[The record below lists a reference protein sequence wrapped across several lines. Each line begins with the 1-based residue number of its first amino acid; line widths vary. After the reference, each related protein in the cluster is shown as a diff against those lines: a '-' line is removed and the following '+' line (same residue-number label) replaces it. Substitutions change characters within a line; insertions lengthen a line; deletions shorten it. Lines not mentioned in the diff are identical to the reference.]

1 MSEYRLAEK
10 PALDVLAALRYQPLA
25 PDAAL
30 AMRQEENR
38 VILKPVLIEA
48 LRAINGIGSDDA
60 EAIYSDLATLSD
72 NEDWQKKLRGGYSRR
87 LAGENRNRPIAL
99 IDFKQPANNRFHV
112 VRQFRVAA
120 QRPRIADIVLFV
132 NGIPLVV
139 IEAKSPLKTTAKSEE
154 AFEQIKQYERDISRL
169 FAPNAFNIVTDGIV
183 TLYGATGAPSQF
195 YAPWPDAW
203 PHMRADFADDLAK
216 DVWCLCEPSRLLDLL
231 AHFIVFETDPE
242 TGRKTKKICRYQ
254 QFRAVNKAVQ
264 RVAEGVHR
272 KGLIWHT
279 QGSGKSLTMVF
290 LALKLKTHLTLD
302 APTLANPNI
311 LVLTD
316 RIDLNTQISSTFV
329 ACGLP
334 NPKRAGSVA
343 DLREAVARGGNGQ
356 ILLSTIFKFAGSR
369 DPIPNSE
376 NWIVLVD
383 ECHRTQEK
391 DLGAYLQATLPDAHF
406 YGFTGTPIKST
417 DKDTYARFSIE
428 GEGYLDKYGI
438 DDAVRE
444 GATVPIL
451 YEGRKTDWAINEAE
465 IDILFDRWFVD
476 LPDDKREELKR
487 KGLTLATIA
496 KHPERVRLVA
506 LDIWEHF
513 KQVCQPDGF
522 KAQVVVVDREAVI
535 FYRAALASVIAADL
549 VKSGVEA
556 DTATAQADA
565 MIACVYSQ
573 SQEDNKP
580 SEIAEVAAL
589 RAGLETYYLDT
600 AAEKEA
606 KKRFKAFG
614 VEPSFLIVCDKLLTG
629 FDAPIEAVMYL
640 DKPLREHG
648 LLQAIARTNRT
659 CSLTRADDV
668 EITKPHGRIVDYIGV
683 TSHLDEALQSYR
695 SEDVENALRDI
706 AILRNDLKEAHA
718 RYRSQK
724 RAMGLEGM
732 DEKVAAYAVG
742 KFAADDREDEW
753 FDLQRLAR
761 NFIRVYGNLSPDPA
775 ILDFTDE
782 VKWAS
787 AFLRLAT
794 QVIAKDESLDHRSY
808 TGKIRDMLEE
818 HVHVTGLST
827 TIRLRNIT
835 DPHFVDDFATEEKTE
850 EELQEAFVRKSAELR
865 RVTRELVD
873 KNPAQYGRFSE
884 RVLEIIR
891 RFEQA
896 QIAAAEGLRDF
907 EDLTGGINAEQGAHA
922 ELGMDERAF
931 SILRIMEALASDTV
945 HATLRAA
952 AVAIGAVYA
961 GAQASQPAFTFM
973 PEYLRSLRQQVRRIL
988 SQHDIT
994 ETKAIRD
1001 AVEEFAIHAYAGV
1014 IDAVAPHRPG

>member
-10 PALDVLAALRYQPLA
+10 PALDALAALGWQVLSPA
-25 PDAAL
+25 QAL
-30 AMRQEENR
+30 ATREEENR
-38 VILKPVLIEA
+38 VILKPVLIDA
-48 LRAINGIGSDDA
+48 LRTLNGIGAEDA
-60 EAIYSDLATLSD
+60 EAIYNDLATLSD
-72 NEDWQKKLRGGYSRR
+72 NDDWQRKLRGGYSRR
-87 LAGENRNRPIAL
+87 LTGENRDRPIAL
-99 IDFKQPANNRFHV
+99 IDFKHPANNRFHV
-112 VRQFRVAA
+112 VSQFRVAA
-120 QRPRIADIVLFV
+120 QRPRIPDIVLFV
-132 NGIPLVV
+132 NGLPLVV
-139 IEAKSPLKTTAKSEE
+139 IEAKSPLKTTAKAEE
-154 AFEQIKQYERDISRL
+154 AFEQIKQYERDIPRL

-203 PHMRADFADDLAK
+203 PRTCAEFADDLAK
-216 DVWCLCEPSRLLDLL
+216 DLWCLCEPSRLLDLL

-242 TGRKTKKICRYQ
+242 TGRKIKKVCRYQ
-254 QFRAVNKAVQ
+254 QFRAVNKAVE
-264 RVAEGVHR
+264 RVAQGEHR

-302 APTLANPNI
+302 APSLANPNI

-316 RIDLNTQISSTFV
+316 RIDLDDQISKTFV

-334 NPKRAGSVA
+334 NPTQCGSVA
-343 DLREAVARGGNGQ
+343 ALREAVNRGGNGQ
-356 ILLSTIFKFAGSR
+356 ILLSTIFKFAGSKEA
-369 DPIPNSE
+369 IPNSA

-391 DLGAYLQATLPDAHF
+391 DLGAFLQATLPDAHF

-417 DKDTYARFSIE
+417 DKDTYARFSIA

-438 DDAVRE
+438 DDAVRD

-496 KHPERVRLVA
+496 KHPERIRLIA

-513 KQVCQPDGF
+513 KQVCQPDGY
-522 KAQVVVVDREAVI
+522 KAQIVAVDREAVI
-535 FYRAALASVIAADL
+535 LYRAALSATIAADL
-549 VKSGVEA
+549 MKDGMA
-556 DTATAQADA
+556 PDAATAQADT
-565 MIACVYSQ
+565 MIACVYSK

-589 RAGLETYYLDT
+589 REGLEAYYLD
-600 AAEKEA
+600 AEAEKEA
-606 KKRFKAFG
+606 KRNFKVVG
-614 VEPSFLIVCDKLLTG
+614 KEPSFLIVCDKLLTG

-640 DKPLREHG
+640 DKPLKEHG

-659 CSLTRADDV
+659 CTLKRADGS
-668 EITKPHGRIVDYIGV
+668 EIEKPHGRIVDYIGV
-683 TSHLDEALQSYR
+683 TNHLDEALKSYR
-695 SEDVENALRDI
+695 SEDVEHAMRDI

-718 RYRSQK
+718 RYRVQK
-724 RAMGLEGM
+724 RAMGLEGL
-732 DEKVAAYAVG
+732 DDKAAAYAVG
-742 KFAADDREDEW
+742 KLASDGQEDDW

-761 NFIRVYGNLSPDPA
+761 QFIKTYGDLSPDPA
-775 ILDFTDE
+775 ILEFTAE
-782 VKWAS
+782 VKWAA

-808 TGKIRDMLEE
+808 SGKIRDMLEA

-835 DPHFVDDFATEEKTE
+835 DPNFADDFDTEEKSE
-850 EELQEAFVRKSAELR
+850 AELQEAFVRKSAELR

-891 RFEQA
+891 RFEEG

-907 EDLTGGINAEQGAHA
+907 EDLTGGINAEQGAHS

-931 SILRIMEALASDTV
+931 SILRIIEALAPEIDHT
-945 HATLRAA
+945 TLQSAA
-952 AVAIGAVYA
+952 IAIGAVYA
-961 GAQASQPAFTFM
+961 GAQCSQPAFGHM
-973 PEYLRSLRQQVRRIL
+973 PEYLRTLRQQVRRIL
-988 SQHDIT
+988 TEHQIG

-1001 AVEEFAIHAYAGV
+1001 AVEEFAIHAYAGG
-1014 IDAVAPHRPG
+1014 H